1 MRYGSSI
8 ASAELTEYPTAQLVY
23 CLLLLG
29 SLLVG
34 SEIVFGQTS
43 DRVED
48 ARREGQVVFFS
59 GMIVQDTEVLLSA
72 V

>member
-1 MRYGSSI
+1 M
-8 ASAELTEYPTAQLVY
+8 AQLVY

-43 DRVED
+43 DRIED
-48 ARREGQVVFFS
+48 AKREGQVVFFS
-59 GMIVQDTEVLLSA
+59 GMIVQDTDRRLSSIPGGHEISRPGLDQA
-72 V
+72 VP

>member
-1 MRYGSSI
+1 M
-8 ASAELTEYPTAQLVY
+8 AQLVY

-34 SEIVFGQTS
+34 SEIVFGQIS

-48 ARREGQVVFFS
+48 AKREGQVVFFS